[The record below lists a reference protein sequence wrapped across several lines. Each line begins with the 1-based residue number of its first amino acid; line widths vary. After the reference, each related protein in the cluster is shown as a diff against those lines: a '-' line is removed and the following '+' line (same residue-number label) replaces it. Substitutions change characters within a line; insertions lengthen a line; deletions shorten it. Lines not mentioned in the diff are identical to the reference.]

1 MSVLEGAISDQR
13 PTPADRVPPVASG
26 LAADRA
32 AFLAAV
38 VAAAEATKLLEHQVA
53 HDYWLV
59 RALHSVT
66 SVLPVSG
73 EVSAPGRKPS
83 SPARRLGRWG
93 FGGGTSLTAAWQVS
107 ERYSEDVDGCLFA
120 DEHLSRSAFAS
131 AHRRISNAMC
141 EAVEAAEHETLG
153 RNVRTTTIG
162 LEGFPA
168 YLRAETTLEGPDDDL
183 VTAQE
188 VNSLIAT
195 HSGVDLTDE
204 YPEVGGFRLPCVRPE
219 WTAANKFDALHRR
232 AVKGDLDGVS
242 ARGRDLYDL
251 WALARSQ
258 HADAIRERTP
268 HLWERAAGGMRDAV
282 PRPSHGYS
290 HSPAFVPGTEANA
303 ALETGFGH
311 AVALTVWGDAPDF
324 EQALQAARSL
334 DT

>member
-1 MSVLEGAISDQR
+1 MSAPRVTTESPDPASDESESIPHAIR
-13 PTPADRVPPVASG
+13 G
-26 LAADRA
+26 LAANLA
-32 AFLAAV
+32 AFVHAV
-38 VAAAEATKLLEHQVA
+38 RSTVASTGLPAEQII

-66 SVLPVSG
+66 GVLPESG
-73 EVSAPGRKPS
+73 EISAPGRKPS

-93 FGGGTSLTAAWQVS
+93 FGGGTSL
-107 ERYSEDVDGCLFA
+107 
-120 DEHLSRSAFAS
+120 
-131 AHRRISNAMC
+131 
-141 EAVEAAEHETLG
+141 
-153 RNVRTTTIG
+153 
-162 LEGFPA
+162 
-168 YLRAETTLEGPDDDL
+168 
-183 VTAQE
+183 
-188 VNSLIAT
+188 
-195 HSGVDLTDE
+195 
-204 YPEVGGFRLPCVRPE
+204 
-219 WTAANKFDALHRR
+219 TAANKFDALHRR

-268 HLWERAAGGMRDAV
+268 HLWDRAAGGMRDAV